1 MIQYAKTFGEA
12 DYISSLIKKFKKKKK
27 SGTKYRYNTNFIA
40 YQFTMTNILT
50 KVKSCNGTINTD
62 FHDSGIPKDGFLS
75 IQFLIILIDS
85 VFGISKNS
93 YPQLF
98 QKNVNTLLK
107 KERWKDTLIAITSK

>member
-1 MIQYAKTFGEA
+1 
-12 DYISSLIKKFKKKKK
+12 
-27 SGTKYRYNTNFIA
+27 
-40 YQFTMTNILT
+40 MTNILT

-75 IQFLIILIDS
+75 IWFLIILIDS

-98 QKNVNTLLK
+98 
-107 KERWKDTLIAITSK
+107 

>member
-12 DYISSLIKKFKKKKK
+12 DYISSLIKKFKKKKKKSEKIKKKKKKKKK

-75 IQFLIILIDS
+75 I
-85 VFGISKNS
+85 
-93 YPQLF
+93 
-98 QKNVNTLLK
+98 
-107 KERWKDTLIAITSK
+107 